1 MAWKRVKN
9 LSLIEPTAEPCKER
23 KREKKVGVSKQI
35 SAKNEVR
42 EKEKPFLIVIRTRDG
57 KKERKI
63 SEKNT
68 GRGGLILELVLLG

>member
-1 MAWKRVKN
+1 MQR
-9 LSLIEPTAEPCKER
+9 KE
-23 KREKKVGVSKQI
+23 KEKKVSKQI

-57 KKERKI
+57 RKRKKI